1 MKKEKAMRQY
11 GAPDS
16 YKYGLKITSSFAE
29 EFSRVVAGGGET
41 IYIAPGTRKTFTN
54 DLSHPRLIIVSVEEG
69 GIFEYE
75 ERAEGEA
82 RVKSDIHVFLRGAGA
97 RASITARYSLSG
109 DSRLDILHKI
119 YHEADETVSH
129 INSRGILG
137 GSSHLIYRG
146 GIDMGKGLKNLGGR
160 EEAKFLVMSEN
171 AKVDAIPALEIA
183 SREVRSSHALS
194 ISRITEEA
202 LFYPKLRGI
211 AEGEARELIA
221 SGFLK

>member
-1 MKKEKAMRQY
+1 
-11 GAPDS
+11 
-16 YKYGLKITSSFAE
+16 
-29 EFSRVVAGGGET
+29 
-41 IYIAPGTRKTFTN
+41 
-54 DLSHPRLIIVSVEEG
+54 
-69 GIFEYE
+69 
-75 ERAEGEA
+75 
-82 RVKSDIHVFLRGAGA
+82 
-97 RASITARYSLSG
+97 
-109 DSRLDILHKI
+109 
-119 YHEADETVSH
+119 
-129 INSRGILG
+129 
-137 GSSHLIYRG
+137 
-146 GIDMGKGLKNLGGR
+146 MGKGLKNLGGR